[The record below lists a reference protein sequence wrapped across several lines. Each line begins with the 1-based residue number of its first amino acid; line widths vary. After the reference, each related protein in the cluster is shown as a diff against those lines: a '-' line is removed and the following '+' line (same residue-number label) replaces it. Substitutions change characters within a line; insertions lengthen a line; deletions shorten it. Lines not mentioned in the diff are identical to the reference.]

1 MKTKKIIA
9 YKNLSRELKRLFLSL
24 YGTDYEDSITEF
36 KDPRDNKLHKAV
48 TLETDDAIYLVVVD
62 KKVAKKRQDS
72 AEIEEEPYLRNDNNE
87 ESEGVSFY
95 FA

>member
-9 YKNLSRELKRLFLSL
+9 YKNLPRELKRLFLGL

-72 AEIEEEPYLRNDNNE
+72 GEIEEESYLRNDDNE
-87 ESEGVSFY
+87 EGEGVSFY